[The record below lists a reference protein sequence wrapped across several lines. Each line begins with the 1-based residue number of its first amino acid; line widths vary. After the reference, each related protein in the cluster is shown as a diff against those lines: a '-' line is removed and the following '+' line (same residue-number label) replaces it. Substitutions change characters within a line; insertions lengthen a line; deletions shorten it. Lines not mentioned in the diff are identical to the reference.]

1 MSGKF
6 GRDEGEIPDEKE
18 VIRRQIDALRAHIYS
33 HIIWYKSN
41 YLHQK
46 WNGQRVK
53 FFKYITYDYTLYF
66 YFAERNIHFFKR
78 YDYETIFYTL
88 LRAADEAVAKTR
100 KKWTPSIGIITI

>member
-41 YLHQK
+41 YLH
-46 WNGQRVK
+46 
-53 FFKYITYDYTLYF
+53 
-66 YFAERNIHFFKR
+66 
-78 YDYETIFYTL
+78 
-88 LRAADEAVAKTR
+88 
-100 KKWTPSIGIITI
+100 

>member
-41 YLHQK
+41 YLSILF
-46 WNGQRVK
+46 VSK
-53 FFKYITYDYTLYF
+53 FLTSKIIFKL
-66 YFAERNIHFFKR
+66 K
-78 YDYETIFYTL
+78 
-88 LRAADEAVAKTR
+88 V
-100 KKWTPSIGIITI
+100 